1 MSRSGARRR
10 RGVLGVALS
19 AMMLTALSGCG
30 ALGGD
35 DTSGGSGDGTLEK
48 TKIKVA
54 LLPVVDLAPLRLAQ
68 EGGYFKAEGLEVEAV
83 DAPSGQASM
92 TKMIG
97 GEVDIAFSTYFP
109 FFVAKSKGAA
119 DIRLVADSVSAS
131 PKSNAVVTVPK
142 SPVKT
147 INDLAGKKIAITDK
161 NTASHLLTVSVMK
174 DHGVDTSKVQW
185 VPMALPNIA
194 AALSSGQV
202 DAGYLPEPFLTQASK
217 VVGAT
222 PVVDISTGATQDFPL
237 AGFGAL
243 GAFVDKNPKT
253 VAAFQRA
260 MSKAVRDSAD
270 RSKIEPLVVKYAKV
284 DAETASLLTLP
295 TFGSTLD
302 ARRLQ
307 RVPDLLLQTGV
318 ITAKLDASSM
328 LAPQA
333 G

>member
-1 MSRSGARRR
+1 MLATLGA
-10 RGVLGVALS
+10 
-19 AMMLTALSGCG
+19 CG
-30 ALGGD
+30 ALGGE
-35 DTSGGSGDGTLEK
+35 DTSKASGGDGAVEK
-48 TKIKVA
+48 AKIKVA
-54 LLPVVDLAPLRLAQ
+54 VLPVVDLAPLRLAQ

-83 DAPSGQASM
+83 DAPSGQQSM

-97 GEVDIAFSTYFP
+97 GEVDIAFSTYMP

-119 DIRLVADSVSAS
+119 DIRLVADAVSAS
-131 PKSNAVVTVPK
+131 PKSNAVVTVPN
-142 SPVKT
+142 SSVKT

-222 PVVDISTGATQDFPL
+222 PVVDIATGATQDFPL

-243 GAFVDKNPKT
+243 GSFVDKNPKT
-253 VAAFQRA
+253 LAAFQRA
-260 MSKAVRDSAD
+260 LTKAVRDSAD
-270 RSKIEPLVVKYAKV
+270 RSKIEPLIVKYAKV

-302 ARRLQ
+302 PRRLQ

-318 ITAKLDASSM
+318 LTAKLDAAPM

>member
-1 MSRSGARRR
+1 MLATVGA
-10 RGVLGVALS
+10 
-19 AMMLTALSGCG
+19 CG

-35 DTSGGSGDGTLEK
+35 ESPNASGGGDGTVEK
-48 TKIKVA
+48 AKIKVA

-97 GEVDIAFSTYFP
+97 GEVDIAFSTYMP
-109 FFVAKSKGAA
+109 FFIAKSKGAA

-131 PKSNAVVTVPK
+131 PKSNAVVTVPN

-174 DHGVDTSKVQW
+174 DHGVDSSKVQW

-194 AALSSGQV
+194 AALAAGQV
-202 DAGYLPEPFLTQASK
+202 DAAYAPEPFLTQASK
-217 VVGAT
+217 VAGAT
-222 PVVDISTGATQDFPL
+222 PVVDIATGATQDFPL
-237 AGFGAL
+237 AGFGSL
-243 GAFVDKNPKT
+243 GSFVDKNPKT

-260 MSKAVRDSAD
+260 LTKAVRDSAD
-270 RSKIEPLVVKYAKV
+270 RSKIEPLIVKYAKV

-302 ARRLQ
+302 PRRIQ

-318 ITAKLDASSM
+318 LTAKLDAASM

>member
-1 MSRSGARRR
+1 MLATLGA
-10 RGVLGVALS
+10 
-19 AMMLTALSGCG
+19 CG

-35 DTSGGSGDGTLEK
+35 DTSKASGGGDGALEK
-48 TKIKVA
+48 PKIKVA

-68 EGGYFKAEGLEVEAV
+68 EAGYFKAEGLEVEAV
-83 DAPSGQASM
+83 DAPSGQQAM

-97 GEVDIAFSTYFP
+97 GEVDIAFSTYMP

-131 PKSNAVVTVPK
+131 PKSNAVVTVPN
-142 SPVKT
+142 STVKT

-185 VPMALPNIA
+185 VPMQLPNIA
-194 AALSSGQV
+194 AALGSGQV

-222 PVVDISTGATQDFPL
+222 PIVDIATGATTDFPL

-243 GAFVDKNPKT
+243 GSFVDKNPKT
-253 VAAFQRA
+253 LAAFQRA
-260 MSKAVRDSAD
+260 LAKAVRESAD
-270 RSKIEPLVVKYAKV
+270 RSKIEPMIVKYAKV

-295 TFGSTLD
+295 TFGATLD

-318 ITAKLDASSM
+318 ISAKLDAAPM